1 LTLPFD
7 SAQDKPFDKAQ
18 DERQAQDGARLLIV
32 GPPGA
37 GKGTQAALLSQLFD
51 VPTISTGDI
60 FRANIAGETELGL
73 QVKAIVDAGDY
84 VPDSLTNQLVTD
96 RLSEADADGGFL
108 LDGYPRTVDQVR
120 YLEELL
126 SARGHQLDA
135 VVRLVADT
143 EAVVERLRLRA
154 VQLGRTD
161 DTEDAIRHR
170 QDVYRRETEPLL
182 AVFRE
187 KGLLVEVDGLGAI
200 DEVAGRILDGL
211 AARGITAPNAS
222 AASGR
227 EV

>member
-1 LTLPFD
+1 MT
-7 SAQDKPFDKAQ
+7 
-18 DERQAQDGARLLIV
+18 RLLIV

-51 VPTISTGDI
+51 IPTISTGDI

-84 VPDSLTNQLVTD
+84 VPDELTNALITD

-126 SARGHQLDA
+126 SSRGHQLDA
-135 VVRLVADT
+135 VIRLVADT

-187 KGLLVEVDGLGAI
+187 KGLLIEVDGLGAI
-200 DEVAGRILDGL
+200 DEVSGRVIEELE
-211 AARGITAPNAS
+211 ARGITAPNAS
-222 AASGR
+222 APSGR